1 MLRIYNF
8 VALTFLLRGVATQ
21 DTRALGPESDNEIRA
36 RLSYLEEKTRRLE
49 ERLAHID
56 GRGGS

>member
-1 MLRIYNF
+1 M
-8 VALTFLLRGVATQ
+8 ATQ